1 MAHGKEIKTIIIPF
15 LLRMS
20 FKTLCVSAKRS
31 QHKHKTQLIPGTSAV
46 CGDLRTAEL
55 YQL

>member
-46 CGDLRTAEL
+46 FGDLRTAEL